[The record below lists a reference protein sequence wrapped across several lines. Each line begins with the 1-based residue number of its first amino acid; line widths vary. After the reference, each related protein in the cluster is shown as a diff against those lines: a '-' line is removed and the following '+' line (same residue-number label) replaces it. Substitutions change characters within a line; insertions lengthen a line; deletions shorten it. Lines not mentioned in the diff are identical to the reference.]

1 LYTDTALTQAYV
13 SGTNA
18 VSVYAAPTAAQMY
31 MATTSNGAT
40 CTKTGFATV
49 TVPGKRYTGTTTD
62 WFAANNWTPAGVP
75 AASDCVII
83 PTGKTVTVSG
93 DTAAHAAAL
102 SLQGTAKLT
111 VVAESTLKV
120 ENSVVVAPGAELK
133 VLNNAA
139 LQQSDLA
146 AGNTNSGVMQL
157 HRDSNSLFRLDY
169 TMWASP
175 VVGQNLYD
183 FSTGTLTT
191 RFYFYNSGTGHYVA
205 IDPEDNDFDPA
216 TGYLIRMP
224 NGSDVPGY
232 IAGDAP
238 MVFNGV
244 FTGKPNNGDI
254 PVALSTIGDRYTAI
268 GNPYPSP
275 ISLQGFFSGGQNLL
289 DEASPIYLW
298 RKTNES
304 ANPSYATL
312 TTTAYAENEA
322 PGGGGEM
329 ADFYTEGNEANWML
343 APGQGFIVKTA
354 ANAAQGTFTFK
365 NLMRRPAVAGGTP
378 FFRDM
383 QNPASRFWL
392 DLTNDTNARSQAAI
406 VYKDGATTGID
417 YSMDGRHYPSNGIA
431 LYSLVEDTNL
441 TIQTRPA
448 FDAEDVV
455 PMGYIAIIEGQ
466 YSISLRRFDGLF
478 NTAQKIYLK
487 DNLTGT
493 THNLKDSDY
502 TFTSVAG
509 TFNSR
514 FEVIYAA
521 PPALDTKTPADIASS
536 VIVYK
541 NNGIINVSSPN
552 ASISTVTVFDIRGR
566 KLFEQNDVNANAT
579 SLTGFTAEQQVLIIN
594 VTTDKGEVSKKI
606 VY

>member
-1 LYTDTALTQAYV
+1 ASTAE
-13 SGTNA
+13 
-18 VSVYAAPTAAQMY
+18 
-31 MATTSNGAT
+31 
-40 CTKTGFATV
+40 F
-49 TVPGKRYTGTTTD
+49 
-62 WFAANNWTPAGVP
+62 
-75 AASDCVII
+75 
-83 PTGKTVTVSG
+83 
-93 DTAAHAAAL
+93 
-102 SLQGTAKLT
+102 
-111 VVAESTLKV
+111 KV
-120 ENSVVVAPGAELK
+120 H
-133 VLNNAA
+133 NNAA
-139 LQQSDLA
+139 LLQGDFA
-146 AGNTNSGVMQL
+146 TGNTNSGVIQL

-169 TMWASP
+169 TMWSSP
-175 VVGQNLYD
+175 VAGQNLYD
-183 FSTGTLTT
+183 FSTGTLDT
-191 RFYFYNSGTGHYVA
+191 RFYEYDAATGHYVV
-205 IDPEDNDFDPA
+205 IDPEENDFDPA

-254 PVALSTIGDRYTAI
+254 PVILATIGDRYTAI

-275 ISLQGFFSGGQNLL
+275 ISLEGFFGGGQNLL
-289 DEASPIYLW
+289 DEASPLYLW

-322 PGGGGEM
+322 PGGGNEM
-329 ADFYTEGNEANWML
+329 ADFYIEGNEANWMI

-354 ANAAQGTFTFK
+354 ATASQGTYTFT
-365 NLMRRPAVAGGTP
+365 NLMRRPAAAGGTP

-383 QNPASRFWL
+383 QTPASRFWL
-392 DLTNDTNARSQAAI
+392 DLTNSTDARSQVAV
-406 VYKDGATTGID
+406 VYKEGATTGID

-431 LYSLVEDTNL
+431 LYSLAEDTNL

-448 FDAEDVV
+448 FNAEDVL
-455 PMGYIAIIEGQ
+455 PIGYIAITDGQ

-478 NTAQKIYLK
+478 TGAQKIYLK

-493 THNLKDSDY
+493 IHNLKDSDY
-502 TFTSVAG
+502 TFTSDAG

-514 FEVIYAA
+514 FEVIYTV
-521 PPALDTKTPADIASS
+521 PPVLGTKTPADIASS

-541 NNGIINVSSPN
+541 NNGIIKVSSPN
-552 ASISTVTVFDIRGR
+552 AVIDTVVVFDVRGT
-566 KLFEQNDVNANAT
+566 KLFEQNDVNSNAT
-579 SLTGFTAEQQVLIIN
+579 SLNGFTAEQQVLIITI
-594 VTTDKGEVSKKI
+594 TTDKGEVSKKI